1 MKIKSFGCDMFC
13 IKIKFPEKMAD
24 PEEDGES
31 EKRYFKLNVHTPS
44 FCPED
49 LIIRFV
55 TPPPFFNRT
64 DNFKP

>member
-1 MKIKSFGCDMFC
+1 
-13 IKIKFPEKMAD
+13 MAD

-44 FCPED
+44 FFPED

-55 TPPPFFNRT
+55 TPFTPNPST
-64 DNFKP
+64 PIELLTL